1 VTPSYDEVTS
11 QLRDAYARSAD
22 ARDSM
27 EKYPW
32 KLDARKAFLDRLV
45 ATGAKRLL
53 EVGAGTGQDSVF
65 FRDAGLDVV
74 ATDLTPEMV
83 AHCAAKGLDAHVMD
97 VLHLDLPAESFD
109 AVWTINTLLHV
120 PNADLPAALR
130 EIERVVRPDGLVFLG
145 VYGGTEVGE
154 GIYEDDRHEPK
165 RFFSFRTSEQI
176 EAFANAVFEVVDF
189 HVVELETGGR
199 PGGFTFQSLTL
210 RRR

>member
-1 VTPSYDEVTS
+1 MD
-11 QLRDAYARSAD
+11 
-22 ARDSM
+22 
-27 EKYPW
+27 KYPW
-32 KLDARKAFLDRLV
+32 KVDERRTFLDRLV
-45 ATGAKRLL
+45 AMGARRLL

-83 AHCAAKGLDAHVMD
+83 AHCATKGLDAHVMD
-97 VLHLDLPAESFD
+97 VLHLDFPPSSFD
-109 AVWTINTLLHV
+109 AVWTINALLHV
-120 PNADLPAALR
+120 PNADLPDALR
-130 EIERVVRPDGLVFLG
+130 EIERVVRPGGLVFVG

-176 EAFANAVFEVVDF
+176 ETFAGAVFDVVDF
-189 HVVELETGGR
+189 HVLDLETGGR

-210 RRR
+210 IRR